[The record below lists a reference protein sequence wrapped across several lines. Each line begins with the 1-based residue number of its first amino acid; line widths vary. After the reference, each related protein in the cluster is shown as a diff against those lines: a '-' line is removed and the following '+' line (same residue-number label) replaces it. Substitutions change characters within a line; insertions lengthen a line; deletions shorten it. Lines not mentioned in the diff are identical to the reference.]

1 MIKIKKRKK
10 TKRNC
15 KLKIYFYYCVRYI
28 RQLSTYT
35 DLQTH
40 IPVQFPLSGLWHF
53 TMFCKEKLYFIQR
66 PRLWKILFTFEI
78 FPLFS
83 LLYSFSLKKSDF
95 STVIPFTDEIKK
107 SWTLGLRL
115 VLRIRASDCQQKCS
129 ENDPIQRLHTMLQLS
144 ALILSRNW
152 LESPL
157 FCFQCWVA
165 PLYFYFPLG
174 SVSSTTPKK

>member
-1 MIKIKKRKK
+1 M
-10 TKRNC
+10 
-15 KLKIYFYYCVRYI
+15 RYI
-28 RQLSTYT
+28 KQLSTYT

-40 IPVQFPLSGLWHF
+40 ISVQFPLSGLWHL

-66 PRLWKILFTFEI
+66 PRLWKIFFTFEI
-78 FPLFS
+78 LPLFS
-83 LLYSFSLKKSDF
+83 LLYSFPLKNHDF
-95 STVIPFTDEIKK
+95 RHPFHWRNYETMDTWSPTRSQNTCERLSTE
-107 SWTLGLRL
+107 
-115 VLRIRASDCQQKCS
+115 VLRKRWR
-129 ENDPIQRLHTMLQLS
+129 IQFSVCIPMLQLS

-157 FCFQCWVA
+157 FCFECWVA